1 MATIVPQGLEPTAL
15 TKGQAEAVLNTGA
28 EAHMGHV
35 IEVAFDFGE
44 QPTWY
49 HGEICGVAVDKIRV
63 RYYYDNTRHWHPR
76 FLMEHHGME
85 MSPVL
90 VQAAAGAAA
99 LAGVMSPGQ
108 YHWWLLDG
116 RAYIAPATSST

>member
-49 HGEICGVAVDKIRV
+49 HGEICGVTADKIRV
-63 RYYYDNTRHWHPR
+63 RYYDDNTRHWHRR
-76 FLMEHHGME
+76 FVMEHHGMA

-90 VQAAAGAAA
+90 VQATAGAAP
-99 LAGVMSPGQ
+99 LAGVMSLGQ
-108 YHWWLLDG
+108 YHWRLLDG
-116 RAYIAPATSST
+116 RA

>member
-1 MATIVPQGLEPTAL
+1 MATVVPQGLEPTAL

-49 HGEICGVAVDKIRV
+49 HGEICGVTA
-63 RYYYDNTRHWHPR
+63 DN
-76 FLMEHHGME
+76 G
-85 MSPVL
+85 
-90 VQAAAGAAA
+90 
-99 LAGVMSPGQ
+99 
-108 YHWWLLDG
+108 
-116 RAYIAPATSST
+116 

>member
-1 MATIVPQGLEPTAL
+1 
-15 TKGQAEAVLNTGA
+15 
-28 EAHMGHV
+28 MGHG

-63 RYYYDNTRHWHPR
+63 RYYYDNTRHWHRR
-76 FLMEHHGME
+76 FLMEHYGME

-90 VQAAAGAAA
+90 VQATAGAAA
-99 LAGVMSPGQ
+99 LPGGRDEPWTVPLVAAGRQGVARCWTAG
-108 YHWWLLDG
+108 L
-116 RAYIAPATSST
+116 I

>member
-15 TKGQAEAVLNTGA
+15 TKGQAEAVLNTRA

-99 LAGVMSPGQ
+99 LASAGWVCICKYIYIERERERKNNSP
-108 YHWWLLDG
+108 
-116 RAYIAPATSST
+116 RK